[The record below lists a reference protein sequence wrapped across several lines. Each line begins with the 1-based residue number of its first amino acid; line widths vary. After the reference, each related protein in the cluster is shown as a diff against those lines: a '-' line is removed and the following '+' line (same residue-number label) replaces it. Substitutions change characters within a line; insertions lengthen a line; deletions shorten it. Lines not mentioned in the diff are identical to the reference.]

1 MAEVQE
7 RRKKTVEAS
16 MTEQVHLIMQQHL
29 NGGGRL
35 FGGALMQ
42 WLDEM
47 EQHSD
52 VAVRGGVKLTR
63 EYVQHLQEEIR
74 RLEEENQLK
83 AQYLKKMK
91 EKNCK
96 YGIIEKP

>member
-1 MAEVQE
+1 MFTRPDNTYNDIRE
-7 RRKKTVEAS
+7 KS
-16 MTEQVHLIMQQHL
+16 
-29 NGGGRL
+29 
-35 FGGALMQ
+35 LMQ

-74 RLEEENQLK
+74 RLEEENQLR
-83 AQYLKKMK
+83 QMK
-91 EKNCK
+91 RQEKSCIASMGLSK
-96 YGIIEKP
+96 SPKPEI

>member
-1 MAEVQE
+1 MFTRPDNTYNDIRE
-7 RRKKTVEAS
+7 KS
-16 MTEQVHLIMQQHL
+16 
-29 NGGGRL
+29 
-35 FGGALMQ
+35 LMQ

-63 EYVQHLQEEIR
+63 EDVQHLQEEIR
-74 RLEEENQLK
+74 RLGEENQLK

-96 YGIIEKP
+96 